1 MINLVTVLLFCRIHT
16 EGVDIQISN
25 LYPAIDFPV
34 SRGTAMISPLIKWD
48 HSEDWFV
55 TNFDDLHKVKSRE
68 RKVKVTTSE
77 QDFEY
82 LKGYTIDG
90 N

>member
-1 MINLVTVLLFCRIHT
+1 MFCRIHV
-16 EGVDIQISN
+16 EGVDIKISN
-25 LYPAIDFPV
+25 LYPTIEYPV

-68 RKVKVTTSE
+68 RKVKVSLSE
-77 QDFEY
+77 KDFEY
-82 LKGYTIDG
+82 I
-90 N
+90 